1 MSTGEITIVVTLG
14 VGFAAIM
21 LALFGVLFAMIWQWN
36 SKLSEEIRQSN
47 SELRAEMNQAVSDLS
62 AEMRETRNEVRE
74 QIDRLGQRV
83 SDVELEQARIEE
95 RQRLHSHTHEAGD

>member
-21 LALFGVLFAMIWQWN
+21 LALFGVLFAVIWQWN

-47 SELRAEMNQAVSDLS
+47 SELR

-95 RQRLHSHTHEAGD
+95 RQRLHSHTHEAGDD